1 MDLRALAGDLKALKT
16 LAGLSGRSKKRR
28 AEEDT
33 VIEAALLA
41 FEGFD
46 EEELEAI
53 KYAEGK
59 GPGSRPRGS
68 NATSRTDYSMSTWA
82 RMLRDEATEL
92 ARPGSAAAILF
103 RKRFRIPRPTVSARA
118 AKSPVHP

>member
-1 MDLRALAGDLKALKT
+1 MDLRDLAGDLKALMA

-53 KYAEGK
+53 KHAQGK
-59 GPGSRPRGS
+59 GPGSRPGGS
-68 NATSRTDYSMSTWA
+68 NATGRIDYSMSTWA
-82 RMLRDEATEL
+82 RMLRDEATHL
-92 ARPGSAAAILF
+92 GPAV
-103 RKRFRIPRPTVSARA
+103 VSAQTPAGAGREVLHA
-118 AKSPVHP
+118 GSRRRF